1 MRDINILDV
10 VGNDATAII
19 EGDKSLHDD
28 IEEVYEFLIKNGKE
42 VLTLT
47 DIYTFPRKLEKLKTH
62 NVQTIIIQTTGLN
75 PKIKELFERFL
86 KLGHS
91 PKNLMVIFKED
102 LFLNLIYE
110 FKDLD
115 VYKFGEIS
123 PDAVEVYMLEYCSSS
138 NKKDE
143 NE

>member
-10 VGNDATAII
+10 VGNNAVAII

-28 IEEVYEFLIKNGKE
+28 IEEIYEFLVKNGKE
-42 VLTLT
+42 VLALT

-86 KLGHS
+86 KLGHN

-138 NKKDE
+138 NKKDD